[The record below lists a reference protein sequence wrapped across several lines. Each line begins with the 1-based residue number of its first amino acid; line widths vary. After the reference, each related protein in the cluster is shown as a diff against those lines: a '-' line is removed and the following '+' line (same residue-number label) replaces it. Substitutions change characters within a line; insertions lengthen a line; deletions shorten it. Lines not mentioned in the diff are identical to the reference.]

1 MVDMQKIN
9 AVGDVKFSIKEIIS
23 NNNFLSGLVG
33 LYVFCW
39 FTQIGKRVGL
49 LGDIRF
55 EFILGLALTVLS
67 FFYLFNKPKT
77 IKNSAAGKIAFLMIL
92 YFGIFSFASYNPEL
106 SWNVYFNRVIKFSLL
121 SLFIY
126 VFIDNVHKLAFIL
139 FCYLIAALKV
149 GEEGLLGWLSGNMI
163 WENQGIPRL
172 HGSIDMYAHP
182 NSFSGFAVSLL
193 PFIYCFYPIVNRYFK
208 GALIFLFVCALV
220 IVVFTGSRTGYV
232 ATCLLLIYVL
242 IKNFKYSFGK
252 FILMAIPLIIAATF
266 FLPQEYKER
275 FNTIFSQEDQQ
286 GGSTVARKQIIYD
299 SLEVFIQHPFGVGLG
314 AFPEVRENIFGRSQD
329 THNLYLEI
337 LTNTGFIGL
346 IIFFL
351 FISQL
356 LKTNQKIIRFH
367 MSHDSSE
374 SPFLIA
380 LASSMVGFIWARLFL
395 GLFGMDMYEI
405 YWWLALGL
413 TLSNFYISYKHS
425 ARPVGSIN

>member
-1 MVDMQKIN
+1 M
-9 AVGDVKFSIKEIIS
+9 
-23 NNNFLSGLVG
+23 
-33 LYVFCW
+33 
-39 FTQIGKRVGL
+39 
-49 LGDIRF
+49 
-55 EFILGLALTVLS
+55 
-67 FFYLFNKPKT
+67 
-77 IKNSAAGKIAFLMIL
+77 
-92 YFGIFSFASYNPEL
+92 
-106 SWNVYFNRVIKFSLL
+106 
-121 SLFIY
+121 
-126 VFIDNVHKLAFIL
+126 
-139 FCYLIAALKV
+139 
-149 GEEGLLGWLSGNMI
+149 
-163 WENQGIPRL
+163 
-172 HGSIDMYAHP
+172 
-182 NSFSGFAVSLL
+182 
-193 PFIYCFYPIVNRYFK
+193 
-208 GALIFLFVCALV
+208 
-220 IVVFTGSRTGYV
+220 
-232 ATCLLLIYVL
+232 
-242 IKNFKYSFGK
+242 
-252 FILMAIPLIIAATF
+252 
-266 FLPQEYKER
+266 
-275 FNTIFSQEDQQ
+275 
-286 GGSTVARKQIIYD
+286 
-299 SLEVFIQHPFGVGLG
+299 G